1 MEKNMKKIA
10 SLVCCLAL
18 LLVCGCAAIYSSLM
32 EDSPLVLAYGAD
44 EGIKDQAQVATLAIN
59 KDYGLWLNGE
69 EINTFGGGINP
80 DLRVSKNLAGRNTIL
95 VDVLPGTYRVA
106 IMGSVTQSGGGTTYT
121 TTEPAEQT
129 YAFQA
134 GKIYS
139 IELFV
144 AGISGSVLIRE
155 MSAGVYETVANNRSK
170 AVF

>member
-1 MEKNMKKIA
+1 MRKIGF
-10 SLVCCLAL
+10 LGCCLAML
-18 LLVCGCAAIYSSLM
+18 LACGCAAIYSSLM
-32 EDSPLVLAYGAD
+32 EDSPLVLAYEAD
-44 EGIKDQAQVATLAIN
+44 QGIKGQSQVATLAIN

-69 EINTFGGGINP
+69 EINKFGGGINP
-80 DLRVSKNLAGRNTIL
+80 DLRVSKNLTGRNTIL
-95 VDVLPGTYRVA
+95 VDVLPGAYRVA
-106 IMGSVTQSGGGTTYT
+106 TMGSVTETGGGTTYT

-129 YAFQA
+129 YSFQA

>member
-1 MEKNMKKIA
+1 MRKIKFI
-10 SLVCCLAL
+10 VCCMLVLLA
-18 LLVCGCAAIYSSLM
+18 CGCAAIYSSLM

-44 EGIKDQAQVATLAIN
+44 QGIKDQTQVATMAIN

-69 EINTFGGGINP
+69 EINKSGGGINP
-80 DLRVSKNLAGRNTIL
+80 DLRVSKNLTGRNTIL

-106 IMGSVTQSGGGTTYT
+106 IMGSVTETGGRTTYT

-129 YAFQA
+129 YSFQA

-144 AGISGSVLIRE
+144 AGMSGSVLIRE
-155 MSAGVYETVANNRSK
+155 MSAGVYDTVANNRSK